1 MSRTAGRKQQNIGN
15 NTADG
20 VEVLS
25 YAEQVQECFMELYT
39 QYDVANAPEKR
50 KNEII
55 DSFWSDIYKQV
66 FKPDRPQN
74 NNCKSRLLVYD
85 VENVQEVVEMYINLC
100 KRFGGVIKFN
110 QFANLTGIHRD
121 TLYRWH
127 KYNTSGKYVFMLN
140 DTQYQED
147 SSVLMYINIDNSIVE
162 YKSKDIF
169 NCDNN
174 IIYTDTD
181 NNICDSSNNIYNNI
195 KANSNQDRHILSRQ
209 RYDVIKKLQEEMQDS
224 NTNQLSNDTMGA
236 AIRANNEE
244 ELGKLYE
251 PKRMIQHEQIKQAL
265 SLNDLKLLD
274 NTTNTSNDLLLD
286 INGTDVHGGNGTE

>member
-1 MSRTAGRKQQNIGN
+1 MSRSAGRKQQNIDY

-20 VEVLS
+20 AEVLS
-25 YAEQVQECFMELYT
+25 YAEQVEECFLDLYM

-50 KNEII
+50 KSEII

-85 VENVQEVVEMYINLC
+85 VENVQDVVEMYTNLC

-147 SSVLMYINIDNSIVE
+147 SNVLMYIKTDNSIVE

-169 NCDNN
+169 DGNMVYDSDN
-174 IIYTDTD
+174 TD
-181 NNICDSSNNIYNNI
+181 NIYNNI

-251 PKRMIQHEQIKQAL
+251 PKRMIQQEQIKQAL

-274 NTTNTSNDLLLD
+274 NSTNNTNNLLLD
-286 INGTDVHGGNGTE
+286 INGTDVHGGNE

>member
-1 MSRTAGRKQQNIGN
+1 MAKRKASGTDQQS
-15 NTADG
+15 AP
-20 VEVLS
+20 EVLS
-25 YAEQVQECFMELYT
+25 YAEQVEECFLELY
-39 QYDVANAPEKR
+39 QRYDVANAPEKR

-66 FKPDRPQN
+66 FKPGTPQY
-74 NNCKSRLLVYD
+74 NNCKSKLYVYD
-85 VENVQEVVEMYINLC
+85 VENMQEVVEMYINLC

-127 KYNTSGKYVFMLN
+127 KYNTTGKYIFVLN

-147 SSVLMYINIDNSIVE
+147 SSIVMYVAIDNSIVE
-162 YKSKDIF
+162 YKTKDVF
-169 NCDNN
+169 NCEGNAILEN
-174 IIYTDTD
+174 IGG
-181 NNICDSSNNIYNNI
+181 NIYDNI
-195 KANSNQDRHILSRQ
+195 QANSNQDRHILSRQ

-265 SLNDLKLLD
+265 SVSDLPRLSSTGVDMGHLPALEMPE
-274 NTTNTSNDLLLD
+274 S
-286 INGTDVHGGNGTE
+286 

>member
-1 MSRTAGRKQQNIGN
+1 MARTNNNRSQQNN
-15 NTADG
+15 A

-25 YAEQVQECFMELYT
+25 YAEQVQEEFMQLYM

-100 KRFGGVIKFN
+100 KRYGGVIKYN
-110 QFANLTGIHRD
+110 QFSNLTGIHRD

-127 KYNTSGKYVFMLN
+127 KYNTTGRYIFTLN
-140 DTQYQED
+140 DTQYKED
-147 SSVLMYINIDNSIVE
+147 SDVIMYINIDNSIVE

-169 NCDNN
+169 DTN
-174 IIYTDTD
+174 IIYNNTD
-181 NNICDSSNNIYNNI
+181 NNICDSNNNIYNNI
-195 KANSNQDRHILSRQ
+195 KANSNQDRHVLSRR

-251 PKRMIQHEQIKQAL
+251 PKRMIQAEQIKQIATAGQLPMFNKL
-265 SLNDLKLLD
+265 SENDTQFITK
-274 NTTNTSNDLLLD
+274 N
-286 INGTDVHGGNGTE
+286 E

>member
-1 MSRTAGRKQQNIGN
+1 MSRKTGSQHN
-15 NTADG
+15 NA

-25 YAEQVQECFMELYT
+25 YAEQVEECFMELYMR
-39 QYDVANAPEKR
+39 YDVANAPEKR
-50 KNEII
+50 KSEII

-74 NNCKSRLLVYD
+74 NNSKSRLLVYD
-85 VENVQEVVEMYINLC
+85 VENMQEVVEMYTNLC
-100 KRFGGVIKFN
+100 KRYGGVIKYN
-110 QFANLTGIHRD
+110 QFSNLTGIHRD

-127 KYNTSGKYVFMLN
+127 KYNTTGRYIFTLN
-140 DTQYQED
+140 DTQYKED
-147 SSVLMYINIDNSIVE
+147 SNIIMYINIDNSVVE
-162 YKSKDIF
+162 YKSNDIF
-169 NCDNN
+169 DTN

-195 KANSNQDRHILSRQ
+195 KANSNQDRHVLSRR

-251 PKRMIQHEQIKQAL
+251 PKRMIQAEQIKQIATAGQL
-265 SLNDLKLLD
+265 PVFNNSNVMLTD
-274 NTTNTSNDLLLD
+274 NTNK
-286 INGTDVHGGNGTE
+286 DVM